1 MRPQVF
7 AVASAA
13 ALLSLVCLEGA
24 SAEGGCGPGFHR
36 NAYGRCR
43 PNEGP
48 VVVAPAPPVAVAP
61 AAPVIVAPAAPVVVA
76 PAAPVVVAPAAP
88 VVVAPAPV
96 VVAPAPVVCGAGLR
110 WHPRLRRC
118 VVL

>member
-1 MRPQVF
+1 MRPKVC
-7 AVASAA
+7 AAASAA
-13 ALLSLVCLEGA
+13 VLLSLMALDGA

-43 PNEGP
+43 PNEG
-48 VVVAPAPPVAVAP
+48 A
-61 AAPVIVAPAAPVVVA
+61 VIVAPG
-76 PAAPVVVAPAAP
+76 APVVVAPAAP
-88 VVVAPAPV
+88 VVVAPAPI
-96 VVAPAPVVCGAGLR
+96 VCRTGFR

>member
-13 ALLSLVCLEGA
+13 VLLSLVSVDVA

-43 PNEGP
+43 PNEGA
-48 VVVAPAPPVAVAP
+48 VIVAP
-61 AAPVIVAPAAPVVVA
+61 AAPVVVAPAAPVVVA

-96 VVAPAPVVCGAGLR
+96 VCGAGLR